1 MKKKFILILLMG
13 VLFLTACTDGNKEGV
28 DNSETNTTSEQTEN
42 NTTNEQT
49 ENKSGQAQGTENED
63 AVYKIGETL
72 DMESFEW
79 EVPYQITVKSV
90 DITREYNG
98 EDITEYI
105 INANDTD
112 NFFVAKTVI
121 KNTGDEAIIPGE
133 YINPMLGRNLM
144 GNGEHFIFE
153 LSEKGLSKE
162 LAPGEEV
169 ELDFVFLENLKSVED
184 QNGNFFL
191 HFEGFTGNQ
200 KSYAVPTKAN

>member
-1 MKKKFILILLMG
+1 MKKKIILTLLLG
-13 VLFLTACTDGNKEGV
+13 VLFLTACTDSNKDGN
-28 DNSETNTTSEQTEN
+28 NSESNTTAEQEEAE
-42 NTTNEQT
+42 TTTEQT
-49 ENKSGQAQGTENED
+49 ENKSEQAQGKENED
-63 AVYKIGETL
+63 AVYEIGETL

-105 INANDTD
+105 INANETD

-121 KNTGDEAIIPGE
+121 KNTGKEAIIPGE

-162 LAPGEEV
+162 LAPREEV

-184 QNGNFFL
+184 PNGNFFL

-200 KSYAVPTKAN
+200 KSYAVPTKTN

>member
-1 MKKKFILILLMG
+1 MKKKIILTLLLG
-13 VLFLTACTDGNKEGV
+13 VLFLTACTDSNKDGN
-28 DNSETNTTSEQTEN
+28 NSESNTTAEQEEAE
-42 NTTNEQT
+42 TTTEQT
-49 ENKSGQAQGTENED
+49 ENKSEQAQGKENED
-63 AVYKIGETL
+63 AVYEIGETL

-105 INANDTD
+105 INANETD
-112 NFFVAKTVI
+112 NFFIAKTVI
-121 KNTGDEAIIPGE
+121 KNTGKEAIIPGE

-162 LAPGEEV
+162 LAPREEV

-184 QNGNFFL
+184 PNGNFFL

-200 KSYAVPTKAN
+200 KSYAVPTKTN

>member
-1 MKKKFILILLMG
+1 MKKKIILTLLLG
-13 VLFLTACTDGNKEGV
+13 VLFLTACTDSNKDGN
-28 DNSETNTTSEQTEN
+28 NSESNTTAEQEEAE
-42 NTTNEQT
+42 TTTEQT
-49 ENKSGQAQGTENED
+49 ENKSEQTQGKENED
-63 AVYKIGETL
+63 AVYEIGETL

-105 INANDTD
+105 INANETD

-121 KNTGDEAIIPGE
+121 KNTGKEAIIPGE

-184 QNGNFFL
+184 PNGNFFL

-200 KSYAVPTKAN
+200 KSYAVPTKTN

>member
-1 MKKKFILILLMG
+1 MKKKFVLTLLIG
-13 VLFLTACTDGNKEGV
+13 ALFLTACSSDNKEKV
-28 DNSETNTTSEQTEN
+28 ENSDVETTNEQKETNTI
-42 NTTNEQT
+42 NEQT
-49 ENKSGQAQGTENED
+49 ENKSNQAQGTENED

-121 KNTGDEAIIPGE
+121 KNTGNEAIIPGE
-133 YINPMLGRNLM
+133 YINPMLGRNLV

-153 LSEKGLSKE
+153 LAEEGLSKE

-184 QNGNFFL
+184 PNGNFFL

-200 KSYAVPTKAN
+200 KSYAVPTK

>member
-1 MKKKFILILLMG
+1 MKKKFVLTLLIG
-13 VLFLTACTDGNKEGV
+13 ALFLTACSSDNKEKV
-28 DNSETNTTSEQTEN
+28 ENSDVETTNEQKETNIAK
-42 NTTNEQT
+42 EQT
-49 ENKSGQAQGTENED
+49 ENKSNQAQGTENEN

-112 NFFVAKTVI
+112 NFFVAKTAI
-121 KNTGDEAIIPGE
+121 KNTGNEAIIPGE
-133 YINPMLGRNLM
+133 YINPMLGRNLV

-153 LSEKGLSKE
+153 LAEEGLSKE
-162 LAPGEEV
+162 RAPGEEV

-184 QNGNFFL
+184 SNGNFFL

-200 KSYAVPTKAN
+200 KSYAVPTK

>member
-1 MKKKFILILLMG
+1 MKKKIILTLLLG
-13 VLFLTACTDGNKEGV
+13 VLFLTACTDSNKDG
-28 DNSETNTTSEQTEN
+28 DNLESNTTAEQEEAETTTEK
-42 NTTNEQT
+42 T
-49 ENKSGQAQGTENED
+49 ENKSKQSQGKENED
-63 AVYKIGETL
+63 AVYEIGETL
-72 DMESFEW
+72 NMESFEW

-153 LSEKGLSKE
+153 LSEKELSKE
-162 LAPGEEV
+162 LNPGEEV
-169 ELDFVFLENLKSVED
+169 QLDFVFLENLKIVED
-184 QNGNFFL
+184 PNGNFFL

-200 KSYAVPTKAN
+200 KSYAVPTKTN

>member
-1 MKKKFILILLMG
+1 MKKKFVLTLLIG
-13 VLFLTACTDGNKEGV
+13 TLFLTACSSDNKEKV
-28 DNSETNTTSEQTEN
+28 ENSDVETTNKQKETNTAKEQTK
-42 NTTNEQT
+42 
-49 ENKSGQAQGTENED
+49 NKSNQAQGTENEN

-98 EDITEYI
+98 EDITEYVA
-105 INANDTD
+105 NARETN
-112 NFFVAKTVI
+112 NFFVAKTII

-133 YINPMLGRNLM
+133 YVNPKLGEDLA
-144 GNGEHFIFE
+144 GNGEQFVFE
-153 LSEKGLSKE
+153 LSEEKLSKE

-169 ELDFVFLENLKSVED
+169 ELDFVFLKNLEHLED
-184 QNGNFFL
+184 PNGNFFL

-200 KSYAVPTKAN
+200 KSYAVPTK